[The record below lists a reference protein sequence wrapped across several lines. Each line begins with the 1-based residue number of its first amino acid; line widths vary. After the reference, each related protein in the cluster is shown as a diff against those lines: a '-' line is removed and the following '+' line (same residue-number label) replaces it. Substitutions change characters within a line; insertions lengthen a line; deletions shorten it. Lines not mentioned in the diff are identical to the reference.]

1 MNLNILL
8 KKMLE
13 AHIIQSNRNSSLAF
27 EICDISFYGIQL
39 LNAIRPMDAW
49 NKTKSIIKQVGNHSL
64 KFVEETAQMVAT
76 ELANRLSLLWWVK
89 INDLIIAGLPA

>member
-49 NKTKSIIKQVGNHSL
+49 NKKKSIIKQVGNHSL
-64 KFVEETAQMVAT
+64 KFVEETAQMVAI
-76 ELANRLSLLWWVK
+76 ELAKQTVAIMMSQNK
-89 INDLIIAGLPA
+89 